1 MSQLHEQEEETKMH
15 EETMSSQTLGDIIT
29 MMVVSVF
36 VCLIV
41 MNRLHQLAPRLSKN
55 KALSYYS
62 ESFIVLLRFLS
73 ILRSHN

>member
-41 MNRLHQLAPRLSKN
+41 MNDYLKTKLYRTTQ

-62 ESFIVLLRFLS
+62 DS
-73 ILRSHN
+73 